1 MTCVREWQALGSDD
15 SQPLEDAFL
24 PQFLNF
30 NFDNSLG
37 EPYPWVQIPCAPSAR
52 CSPNYCRDSGCLTIP
67 TTLYIYSTVPTRH
80 ATGTTYTAYRYL
92 IAHLLVV
99 STSHWHTSRLLWRVR
114 SACLPIWHCI
124 GSTSGMRYK
133 FGVG

>member
-1 MTCVREWQALGSDD
+1 MACVREWQALGSDD

-37 EPYPWVQIPCAPSAR
+37 EPYPWIQIPCAPSAR
-52 CSPNYCRDSGCLTIP
+52 CSPNYCRDSGCLTMP

-80 ATGTTYTAYRYL
+80 ATGTTYTAYRLPYRAPVGGVNFTL
-92 IAHLLVV
+92 AHI
-99 STSHWHTSRLLWRVR
+99 
-114 SACLPIWHCI
+114 SAPVACA
-124 GSTSGMRYK
+124 
-133 FGVG
+133 